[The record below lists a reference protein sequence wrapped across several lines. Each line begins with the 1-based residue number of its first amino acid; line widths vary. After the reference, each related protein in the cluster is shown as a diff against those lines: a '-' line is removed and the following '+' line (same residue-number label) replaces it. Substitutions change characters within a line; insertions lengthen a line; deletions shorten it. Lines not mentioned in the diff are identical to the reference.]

1 MHNIRIF
8 IEGKV
13 YKTGYRFFVKQIAD
27 QLYINGKVQYL
38 DDGIMIEASGE
49 QAKLDEFIRL
59 CRIGNFDSKI
69 KSIKVNNV
77 LSKTFKSFE
86 IENAN

>member
-1 MHNIRIF
+1 MRNIRIF

-13 YKTGYRFFVKQIAD
+13 YKTGYRFFVKQMAD
-27 QLYINGKVQYL
+27 QLYIHGRVQYL
-38 DDGIMIEASGE
+38 DDSIMIEAYGE
-49 QAKLDEFIRL
+49 QPKLEEFIRL

-77 LSKTFKSFE
+77 HSKDFKSFE
-86 IENAN
+86 IKNTN